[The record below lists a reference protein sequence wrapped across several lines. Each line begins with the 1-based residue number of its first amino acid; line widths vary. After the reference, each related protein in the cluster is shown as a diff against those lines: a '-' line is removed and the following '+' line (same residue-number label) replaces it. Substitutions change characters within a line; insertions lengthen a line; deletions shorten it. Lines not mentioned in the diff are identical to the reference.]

1 VIEYLIEV
9 VLSHIKQNSYYPVD
23 IKGKNMKKVSC
34 LRLILL
40 ICGISLAVGE
50 NLKQNNGI
58 SMASNDSTTKKEEG
72 CSAAAGSDQCSRS
85 DARKLSRKKRTVTL
99 PNSSALMLQSRLF
112 IPQLPIGFYLV
123 WIRVRFFIRAMFT
136 DATISTPGQ
145 NPLLAALARR
155 KRALGSSDDE
165 DIEDIDEENN
175 PHIANILT
183 RTVADDQLEIL
194 KKLEASLDKSGLPGH
209 QCILRSICEIKET
222 PIHEWSLVGE
232 MITNFILPKKDN
244 LTALD
249 EYRKAETI
257 GEEQGDCW
265 SFYPQC
271 PFSIF
276 NIIPDVYTKDDQVKV
291 TFDDFSAGSGTTMDH
306 PDDESQK
313 DEENTTIDGVD
324 GNVFEDNSDEKLEKL
339 LKEFGASHDDVKEV
353 KFDLDLT
360 KP

>member
-1 VIEYLIEV
+1 
-9 VLSHIKQNSYYPVD
+9 
-23 IKGKNMKKVSC
+23 MKKVSY

-50 NLKQNNGI
+50 NLKQNNGN
-58 SMASNDSTTKKEEG
+58 SMANEDSTTNKDEG

-85 DARKLSRKKRTVTL
+85 DARKLSRKKRTVSL
-99 PNSSALMLQSRLF
+99 PNSSAVVIQSRLF
-112 IPQLPIGFYLV
+112 IPQLPVGFYLV
-123 WIRVRFFIRAMFT
+123 WIRIRFFIRAMFT
-136 DATISTPGQ
+136 DATISVPGQ

-155 KRALGSSDDE
+155 KRALGLNDDLNDAE
-165 DIEDIDEENN
+165 NIVDIEDEDH
-175 PHIANILT
+175 PHLGNILT

-194 KKLEASLDKSGLPGH
+194 KTLESSLDKSGLPGH
-209 QCILRSICEIKET
+209 QCVLRSICEIKET

-291 TFDDFSAGSGTTMDH
+291 TFDDFSAGSGTTKNGPDH
-306 PDDESQK
+306 EAPEPQGPSKGNGSDAKSKNDK
-313 DEENTTIDGVD
+313 KNKTT
-324 GNVFEDNSDEKLEKL
+324 DNYKGDIFDADSDEHLNKL

-353 KFDLDLT
+353 KVDLDLT